1 MEESPH
7 ACWEKLSTDAPC
19 GALGKGIE
27 SRAMILSREKWRA
40 KWKKRKWNREMR
52 QEIVLQY

>member
-40 KWKKRKWNREMR
+40 
-52 QEIVLQY
+52 